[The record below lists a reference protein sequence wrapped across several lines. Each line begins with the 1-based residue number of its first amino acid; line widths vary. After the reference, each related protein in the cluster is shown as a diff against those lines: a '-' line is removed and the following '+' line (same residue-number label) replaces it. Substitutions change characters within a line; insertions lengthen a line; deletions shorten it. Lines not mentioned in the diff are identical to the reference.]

1 MSLTAAHAA
10 RIEAA
15 LDKPFRTDD
24 HNTTYREALAS
35 GLIVAGRIREFS
47 TGKRTYG
54 VILADDFKAD
64 DPFYSSFYD
73 APKLVVDQCPQIV
86 TNA

>member
-1 MSLTAAHAA
+1 MSLTAALSA

-15 LDKPFRTDD
+15 LDKPFRTED

-54 VILADDFKAD
+54 VILASDFKAG

>member
-1 MSLTAAHAA
+1 MTLTAAHSA
-10 RIEAA
+10 RIETA
-15 LDKPFRTDD
+15 LDKPFTTAD
-24 HNTTYREALAS
+24 HNTTYREAIAS
-35 GLIVAGRIREFS
+35 GLIVAGRVREFS

-64 DPFYSSFYD
+64 DPFHSSFYD
-73 APKLVVDQCPQIV
+73 APKLVVDQCPLIV